1 MKKNDKVFMIHKN
14 ILELILVKRLI
25 LEIYLFFSPKVAR
38 WEYTLFVPQL
48 INLASLYLD
57 GMNQKNLR

>member
-1 MKKNDKVFMIHKN
+1 MIHKT

-25 LEIYLFFSPKVAR
+25 LEIYLFFSPKSAQ
-38 WEYTLFVPQL
+38 WEYILFVPQL

-57 GMNQKNLR
+57 GMNQKNLRWKHLLQ